1 MAETVLYDKRMYYE
15 YFTRDNFWKFYFID
29 FYKYFTTEKNIEK
42 NIHGK
47 RKKLILLI
55 FGILD

>member
-29 FYKYFTTEKNIEK
+29 FYKYFTTEKNI
-42 NIHGK
+42 HDK

-55 FGILD
+55 FLILD